1 MSNKKIRVTL
11 VILVS
16 MLVFSSCGKATNHP
30 EPTQESTVT
39 VAPTPEPTL
48 APTPTAEPTPTPTA
62 EPTVTP
68 TPESTP
74 ATIIDTW
81 EMEVPAY
88 SYGYYY
94 DLLNDCQQVMYSYI
108 ISHLEVIS
116 KDYVG
121 FLEITKDEAIEVIQA
136 LINDSIYQ
144 CKTMASY
151 EVNEILFV
159 KLCMDSVVTDEQSM
173 QVEKEASKILYE
185 CSAETTEET
194 IIKIYDWCTSN
205 IEYDDEA
212 EHSRDLYGALV
223 EHKCVCVGYAKAFAY
238 LCDKMGIKVICVS
251 NDTHMWNYMC
261 LNNKWYAVDVTNGYT
276 GTSQYLLKGKEILE
290 EEPYI
295 LTQNFILPE
304 LAEESFY
311 PDQQEADK
319 FKEHLERNVSACQKR
334 MQKIKK
340 YRQEEAYNDQY
351 ETMYDLCWQVLS
363 LSTELLEK
371 LENSFYDSYL
381 NTKECTEKRQKIN
394 ELVIKMN
401 EMDW

>member
-1 MSNKKIRVTL
+1 
-11 VILVS
+11 
-16 MLVFSSCGKATNHP
+16 
-30 EPTQESTVT
+30 
-39 VAPTPEPTL
+39 
-48 APTPTAEPTPTPTA
+48 
-62 EPTVTP
+62 
-68 TPESTP
+68 
-74 ATIIDTW
+74 
-81 EMEVPAY
+81 
-88 SYGYYY
+88 
-94 DLLNDCQQVMYSYI
+94 
-108 ISHLEVIS
+108 
-116 KDYVG
+116 
-121 FLEITKDEAIEVIQA
+121 
-136 LINDSIYQ
+136 
-144 CKTMASY
+144 
-151 EVNEILFV
+151 
-159 KLCMDSVVTDEQSM
+159 
-173 QVEKEASKILYE
+173 
-185 CSAETTEET
+185 
-194 IIKIYDWCTSN
+194 
-205 IEYDDEA
+205 
-212 EHSRDLYGALV
+212 
-223 EHKCVCVGYAKAFAY
+223 
-238 LCDKMGIKVICVS
+238 
-251 NDTHMWNYMC
+251 MC

-319 FKEHLERNVSACQKR
+319 FKEHLDRNVSACQKR

-340 YRQEEAYNDQY
+340 YRQEEAYNYQY